1 MWTQPETSYDGRY
14 YKLSR
19 ANCDPKPL
27 QQPHPPIWIGG
38 NSDRAIRRTVE
49 LADGWNP
56 MPSPARAS
64 KLLRTPPIES
74 IADLERRIG
83 DLRAASEKAG
93 RADVPEV
100 IFTPIGVDMFRGELP
115 SAQAFVDDMGALAAI
130 GVSTVTVNLPGATR
144 AEWIDNMAWLGADVI
159 AKVS

>member
-1 MWTQPETSYDGRY
+1 
-14 YKLSR
+14 
-19 ANCDPKPL
+19 
-27 QQPHPPIWIGG
+27 
-38 NSDRAIRRTVE
+38 
-49 LADGWNP
+49 

-74 IADLERRIG
+74 IEDLERRIG

-93 RADVPEV
+93 RNDVPEV

-144 AEWIDNMAWLGADVI
+144 AEWIDNMAWLGAEVI